1 MRTISTPFDQIGL
14 DVVRVSLIVLG
25 DAVKA
30 VVNAHEGVIPGGIGG
45 AETAAVLQRGPGAL
59 QLHTAGR
66 AQSRGH

>member
-14 DVVRVSLIVLG
+14 DIVRVSLIVLG

-30 VVNAHEGVIPGGIGG
+30 VVNAHEGVVPRRVGG
-45 AETAAVLQRGPGAL
+45 AETAAVLQRGPGVL

-66 AQSRGH
+66 VQS